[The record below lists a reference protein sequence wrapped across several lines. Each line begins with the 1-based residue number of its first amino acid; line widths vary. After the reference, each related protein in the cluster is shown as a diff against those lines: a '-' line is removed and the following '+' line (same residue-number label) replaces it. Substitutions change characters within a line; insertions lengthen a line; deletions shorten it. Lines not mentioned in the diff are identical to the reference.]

1 MVDLI
6 GLYEDETG
14 KIPDN
19 YTVPYTSLQDEVLLA
34 MKPLDQSGS
43 RTSLQDRNPACKRN
57 LLSRT

>member
-19 YTVPYTSLQDEVLLA
+19 YTAPYTSLQDGSLA
-34 MKPLDQSGS
+34 CNGTFRSELFPHFVA
-43 RTSLQDRNPACKRN
+43 R
-57 LLSRT
+57 

>member
-34 MKPLDQSGS
+34 MKPLDQNGS
-43 RTSLQDRNPACKRN
+43 RTSLQDRNLAYK
-57 LLSRT
+57 

>member
-19 YTVPYTSLQDEVLLA
+19 YTVPYTSLQDGSLA
-34 MKPLDQSGS
+34 CNGALRSEPFPHFAA
-43 RTSLQDRNPACKRN
+43 R
-57 LLSRT
+57 